1 MYSMVLLA
9 AMTTG
14 TDLPDWGRRCGCYGG
29 WGWGGGYGGWG
40 RGYGG
45 WGGGYGAYGWGRGY
59 GGWGGGYGMWGGG
72 YGGWGGGYGMGGWGG
87 WGGYVYAPY
96 FTGSYAAPVLASNMM
111 PTTTPTLPTVGTR
124 SMYYNP
130 GVTTDNNRATIIVHL
145 PEIAILTV
153 NGKATASATATRRFY
168 TPPLD
173 AGMTYDYTFEAR
185 MDRYGRTLKVDKHV
199 VVSAGDQKEIT
210 ITLPDLNPSDPPEA
224 PALPDDKDKKDL
236 RDRTP
241 PVPDRR

>member
-1 MYSMVLLA
+1 MYSMVLMA
-9 AMTTG
+9 ALTTG
-14 TDLPDWGRRCGCYGG
+14 TDMPDFGRRGGCCGCYGG
-29 WGWGGGYGGWG
+29 WGWGGGYGG
-40 RGYGG
+40 Y
-45 WGGGYGAYGWGRGY
+45 GGYGWGGWGRG
-59 GGWGGGYGMWGGG
+59 WGGG
-72 YGGWGGGYGMGGWGG
+72 YGGWGGGYGGWGGGMGGWGG

-96 FTGSYAAPVLASNMM
+96 FTGSYVAPVLASNMM
-111 PTTTPTLPTVGTR
+111 PTTSPTLPTLGTR

-130 GVTTDNNRATIIVHL
+130 TTTANNRATITVHL
-145 PEIAILTV
+145 PEMAILTV

-173 AGMTYDYTFEAR
+173 SGLTYDYTFEAR

-210 ITLPDLNPSDPPEA
+210 ITLPDLNPADPPQA

-236 RDRTP
+236 PNQPPAADRP
-241 PVPDRR
+241 